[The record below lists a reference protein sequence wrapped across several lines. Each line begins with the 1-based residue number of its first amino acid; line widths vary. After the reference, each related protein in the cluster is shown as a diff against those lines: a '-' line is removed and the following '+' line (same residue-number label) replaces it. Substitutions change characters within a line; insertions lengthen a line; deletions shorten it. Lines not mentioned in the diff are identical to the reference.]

1 MRGKEQINFI
11 KKEFPKGTRIKLI
24 YMDIKYKLMPNL
36 LGTVNFV
43 DDMGII
49 NMNWDNGSDIG
60 LLYGIDKFEKLESE
74 VI

>member
-1 MRGKEQINFI
+1 
-11 KKEFPKGTRIKLI
+11 
-24 YMDIKYKLMPNL
+24 MDSKYKLMPNL